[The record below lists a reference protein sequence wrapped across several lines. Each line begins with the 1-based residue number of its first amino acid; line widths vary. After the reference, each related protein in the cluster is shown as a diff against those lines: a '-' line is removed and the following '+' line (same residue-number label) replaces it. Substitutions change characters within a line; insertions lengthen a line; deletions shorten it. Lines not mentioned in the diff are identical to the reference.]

1 MVAPEAG
8 REAYGQ
14 RGRIMRVSPRFS
26 KRGRTMTGKGTPE
39 PDSTDAPERLE
50 RQALD
55 CIRNALRGLRF
66 GQVTVVVQ
74 DGIVVQVE
82 RTERIRPPRA
92 GGKRQ

>member
-1 MVAPEAG
+1 
-8 REAYGQ
+8 
-14 RGRIMRVSPRFS
+14 
-26 KRGRTMTGKGTPE
+26 MTGKGTPE